1 MLKGKTTI
9 ELTNVKTG
17 ETEKYEDENL
27 VTNVISDIMTY
38 NPFLYRLRSNGTS
51 TSVDGYDVGIT
62 SLASTFTPV
71 VGNLIGGIALFEDTL
86 LEAPDVYFAP
96 ESNTIIGYSDN
107 VVNTNDNPKRGS
119 MNQTET
125 KQYTDEN
132 GNKAQRFVFDFSTS
146 QGNGKISSVGLTSR
160 LGGRAMYG
168 DNYFS
173 YWSTCCFD
181 NHQFYSSS
189 ASFANNTYGMQVS
202 NIVSV
207 DLDNNIGYFVR
218 IKDSKV
224 IEVGKVRIPHN
235 NIGLFEDL
243 GGSSSPYQVLEV
255 KEINTEN
262 FGATYYKATSGSQ
275 YWRRHYLT
283 FIKDDNNII
292 WGFEHVNGAQGNQ
305 TGDAK
310 INWIKIDPSD
320 WSFVEN
326 DSSKPVT
333 LTNAQLYWFG
343 RYYTPG
349 KDGHDYSYYSQINT
363 AIIKEGF
370 LYALKYNGYGVYK
383 ISLSDFSFE
392 FIDSAV
398 SLYGINDYRY
408 PTTWV
413 NEVGNRICYE
423 RGFIEN
429 GTIVPKDYLDTYN
442 SSVLGYTRSCT
453 KPSLKYGPFLL
464 GIDAYNYNGSR
475 LSTVVILP
483 MMYLATINNLAS
495 PVEKTADKT
504 MKITYALT
512 EIKE

>member
-27 VTNVISDIMTY
+27 VTNAISDIMTY
-38 NPFLYRLRSNGTS
+38 NPFLYKLRNNGTTS
-51 TSVDGYDVGIT
+51 TVDSVGVGIT
-62 SLASTFTPV
+62 SLASTLTPI

-107 VVNTNDNPKRGS
+107 IVNTNDNPKRGS

-181 NHQFYSSS
+181 EHRFYSDSTPIYK
-189 ASFANNTYGMQVS
+189 NNLYAVRMS

-218 IKDSKV
+218 IKNSKV
-224 IEVGKVRIPHN
+224 IEVGKIRIPHN

-243 GGSSSPYQVLEV
+243 DSSSSQYSILEV

-262 FGATYYKATSGSQ
+262 FGATYWAPSPQT
-275 YWRRHYLT
+275 WRQHYLT
-283 FIKDDNNII
+283 FIRDDNNII
-292 WGFEHVNGAQGNQ
+292 WGFEHVGGAQGNQ

-326 DSSKPVT
+326 DSSKPIT
-333 LTNAQLYWFG
+333 LTNVQLHWFG

-349 KDGHDYSYYSQINT
+349 SEGYSWNQCYQINT
-363 AIIKEGF
+363 AIIKDGF

-392 FIDSAV
+392 LIDSAV
-398 SLYGINDYRY
+398 DLKGYDNY
-408 PTTWV
+408 PYHVTWV

-423 RGFIEN
+423 KGHIEN
-429 GTIVPKDYLDTYN
+429 NIIIPKKYYN
-442 SSVLGYTRSCT
+442 TNDNSVLGYTRSCS

-464 GIDAYNYNGSR
+464 GIDVYSTDNTVQ
-475 LSTVVILP
+475 LSTTVILP
-483 MMYLATINNLAS
+483 TMYLATINNLAS

-504 MKITYALT
+504 MKITYTLT